1 MDVLGQVLRSI
12 IGDHPPNGWT
22 ALIACTLCIAY
33 VLTQWI
39 RARHHADQRRFIA
52 QATPEQ
58 VAALVTHHKTPKPP
72 ASGGLPLAIVLFF
85 AAALLFRLG
94 GLLAH
99 VTPPPPVRGDAVAAA
114 GAGTSAPSS
123 DPKAGAKSQQKD
135 CDKVNCPPPGQCV
148 HGKCQQNAKEK
159 VASCP
164 FDSSLSRPNWR
175 DSSFDPADDRWKRTM
190 Q

>member
-22 ALIACTLCIAY
+22 ALIACTLCVAY
-33 VLTQWI
+33 VATQWI

-58 VAALVTHHKTPKPP
+58 VAALVVHHKTPKPP
-72 ASGGLPLAIVLFF
+72 ASGGVPLAIVLFF

-99 VTPPPPVRGDAVAAA
+99 VPPPPAPRGDAIA
-114 GAGTSAPSS
+114 SS
-123 DPKAGAKSQQKD
+123 DSAKPEPNPPKEDAKSQEKD
-135 CDKVNCPPPGQCV
+135 CNKTNCPPPAMCV
-148 HGKCQQNAKEK
+148 HGKCQNNAKDK

-164 FDSSLSRPNWR
+164 LDSSLSRDNWR
-175 DSSFDPADDRWKRTM
+175 DSSFDPADDRWRMTL